1 MQGRGSFFKL
11 ERNLGFWGQWA
22 GEGVF
27 GHFRTCLSE
36 AIIVIANAI
45 LRGLLLENKPLTT

>member
-22 GEGVF
+22 GEGGF
-27 GHFRTCLSE
+27 GHFRPCLSE